1 MVRACEESSSHAP
14 GAAAP
19 PAGAAFGGAAV
30 PAALR
35 ARYDVH
41 GPRYTSYPP
50 ANHFRPLG
58 ERDALPH
65 WRAAAAAGAGAP
77 LALYAHVP
85 FCRVRCSF
93 CGCHT
98 RVGDTETAIDAYMD
112 TLLAEMRLV
121 RAEVGARRPV
131 QQVALGGGTPNRPRP
146 ATLDRFLAGLH
157 AQWPVGA
164 DAELSVELDVRTATD
179 EHLAVFRRHGFN
191 RFSLGVQDLDE
202 QVIAPLRPGQERAQ
216 VAHVVDRLRA
226 SGCEG
231 INFDL
236 IYGLPGQTPASV
248 AATADDVVALAPSRI
263 ALYSYA
269 HVPWVQPHQE
279 ALARLGLPDPEVKA
293 ALVAV
298 MRQRFAAAGYLEIG
312 MDHFALP
319 GDPLAEAAAAG
330 TLRRSFMGYT
340 AGRGLDLAA
349 FGVSA
354 ISSIGPVYAQNDKD
368 LAAYAADVAAGRLP
382 IRRGFV
388 LDRDDLLRRELILE
402 LFCNFTVDLAAL
414 GARFGI
420 DAADHFAAELERLAP
435 LVADGLVEVDGGR
448 VTAVGWGRLFVRNVC
463 MVFDR
468 YLGATP
474 AAATYSRTL

>member
-1 MVRACEESSSHAP
+1 MS
-14 GAAAP
+14 
-19 PAGAAFGGAAV
+19 AGATSGGVAV
-30 PAALR
+30 PAGLR

-50 ANHFRPLG
+50 ANHFHALAAD
-58 ERDALPH
+58 DALPH
-65 WRAAAAAGAGAP
+65 WHAAAAADPEAP

-98 RVGDTETAIDAYMD
+98 RVGDAEATVDAYMD

-121 RAEVGARRPV
+121 RGEVGARRPV
-131 QQVALGGGTPNRPRP
+131 HQVALGGGTPNRPRP
-146 ATLDRFLAGLH
+146 ETLDRFLAGLH
-157 AQWPVGA
+157 ALWRVAAG
-164 DAELSVELDVRTATD
+164 AELSVELDVRTATD
-179 EHLAVFRRHGFN
+179 EHLATFRRHGFN

-202 QVIAPLRPGQERAQ
+202 RVIAPIRPGQERAQ
-216 VAHVVDRLRA
+216 VARVVDRLRS
-226 SGCEG
+226 SGCDG

-236 IYGLPGQTPASV
+236 IYGLPGQTLASV
-248 AATADDVVALAPSRI
+248 AATVEDVVALAPSRI

-279 ALARLGLPDPEVKA
+279 ALARLGLPGPELKA
-293 ALVAV
+293 ALVAA
-298 MRQRFAAAGYLEIG
+298 MRERFAAAGYLEIG

-330 TLRRSFMGYT
+330 TLKRSFMGYT

-368 LAAYAADVAAGRLP
+368 LDAYAADVARGTLP
-382 IRRGFV
+382 VRRGFV
-388 LDRDDLLRRELILE
+388 LDRDDLLRRELILD
-402 LFCNFTVDLAAL
+402 LFCNFTVNLEAL
-414 GARFGI
+414 GARFGV
-420 DAADHFAAELERLAP
+420 DASDHFAQELQRLAP

-448 VTAVGWGRLFVRNVC
+448 VTAVGWGRFFVRNVC

-468 YLGATP
+468 YLGATQ

>member
-1 MVRACEESSSHAP
+1 VS
-14 GAAAP
+14 AAA
-19 PAGAAFGGAAV
+19 ARATESGAV
-30 PAALR
+30 PHELR
-35 ARYDVH
+35 ERYDVH

-50 ANHFRPLG
+50 ANHFRALG
-58 ERDALPH
+58 QEEALPH
-65 WRAAAAAGAGAP
+65 WREVAAAAPGAP

-85 FCRVRCSF
+85 FCKVRCSF

-98 RVGDTETAIDAYMD
+98 RTGDAEETIDAYME
-112 TLLAEMRLV
+112 TLLAEMRLA
-121 RAEVGARRPV
+121 RQHLGAGRPV

-146 ATLDRFLAGLH
+146 ATLDRFLGGVH
-157 AQWPVGA
+157 ALWPVAA

-179 EHLAVFRRHGFN
+179 EHLDVFRRHGFN

-202 QVIAPLRPGQERAQ
+202 GVISRIRPGQERAQ
-216 VAHVVDRLRA
+216 VARVVDRLRA
-226 SGCEG
+226 SGCDA

-236 IYGLPGQTPASV
+236 IYGLPGQTLASV
-248 AATADDVVALAPSRI
+248 AATAEDVVALGPSRI

-279 ALARLGLPDPEVKA
+279 AVERLGLPDPELKA
-293 ALVAV
+293 ALVAA
-298 MRQRFAAAGYLEIG
+298 MRERFAAAGYLAIG

-319 GDPLAEAAAAG
+319 GDPLAEAAAVG
-330 TLRRSFMGYT
+330 TLKRSFMGYT

-368 LAAYAADVAAGRLP
+368 LAAYTADVARGALP

-388 LDRDDLLRRELILE
+388 LDRDDLLRRELILD
-402 LFCNFTVDLAAL
+402 LFCNFAVDLEAL
-414 GARFGI
+414 GARFGVE
-420 DAADHFAAELERLAP
+420 AAGYFAAELERLRP
-435 LVADGLVEVDGGR
+435 FVADGLVEVDGAR
-448 VTAVGWGRLFVRNVC
+448 VTAVGWGRFFVRNVC

-468 YLGATP
+468 YLGSTQ
-474 AAATYSRTL
+474 AASTYSRTL